1 MIHIRTLKQTLNNGL
16 TIKDVQRVIKFN
28 KEEWLKPYIDMG
40 KKLKKEAKNEFEKDF
55 YKLMD
60 NFVFGKTMENERKY
74 RDIKLVASEEKSIK
88 LLSEPN
94 YHRLK

>member
-1 MIHIRTLKQTLNNGL
+1 M
-16 TIKDVQRVIKFN
+16 D
-28 KEEWLKPYIDMG
+28 

-74 RDIKLVASEEKSIK
+74 RDIKLVASEEKRIK

>member
-16 TIKDVQRVIKFN
+16 IIKDVQRVIKFN
-28 KEEWLKPYIDMG
+28 KEEWLKPYIDMD
-40 KKLKKEAKNEFEKDF
+40 KKLKKEAKNEFEKNF

-74 RDIKLVASEEKSIK
+74 RDIKLVASEEKRIK

>member
-16 TIKDVQRVIKFN
+16 IIKDVPRVIKFN
-28 KEEWLKPYIDMG
+28 KEEWLKPYIDMD

-74 RDIKLVASEEKSIK
+74 RDIKLVASEEKRIK